1 MLSYNGTIG
10 AIRQIEGMKII
21 PSSRKNRY
29 IAGVII
35 LLAAIA
41 LIVWLVSWLSAPS
54 YELTIAST
62 AGGSVITP
70 GEGTFTYDEGTA
82 VSLVAEAEE
91 GYQFV
96 NWTGNVSA
104 IADSNAAATNITMN
118 GDYSITAN
126 FLEGIEIWDWYD
138 LDAIREDL
146 DDYYFLMND
155 LDSTTAGYEEL
166 ASPTANGGNGWQPIG
181 NFTDS
186 FTWTFDGQGYEI
198 RDLFINRPDEDGV
211 GLFSF
216 VGYGVIKDIGVVNAI
231 VTGNVSV
238 GGLVGDNF
246 GTVSDSYS
254 TGSVTG
260 SMTGSMTGTE
270 SCRQLMGVGGVV
282 GINSGNVS
290 YCYSTGSVTDTG
302 TCTGSANE
310 WWGVGGVV
318 GLNVGNV
325 SDSYSTSSV
334 TGNWNVGGLVGWNHY
349 GTVSNSHS
357 TGTVTGESGVGG
369 LVGYNSWS
377 FVSYSYSTSS
387 VTGNLSGGLVGFN
400 LGYVDNS
407 YSTGSVTGYAIVG
420 GLVGSGTGSVS
431 NSYSTGTVTGTEYVG
446 GLVGYNLNIAVSNSY
461 STGSVTGNS
470 YVGGLVGLNDG
481 TVSNSFWDT
490 ETSGQSTSDGGTG
503 KPTAEMKDIATF
515 TVTETELD
523 EPWDIITVD
532 NSNDRN
538 TGYVWNIVDD
548 ETYPFLSWQS

>member
-1 MLSYNGTIG
+1 
-10 AIRQIEGMKII
+10 MKII

-29 IAGVII
+29 IAGVVIV
-35 LLAAIA
+35 LAAIA

-70 GEGTFTYDEGTA
+70 GEGTLTYDEGIA
-82 VSLVAEAEE
+82 VNLVAEAEE

-138 LDAIREDL
+138 LDATREDL

-181 NFTDS
+181 NFTG
-186 FTWTFDGQGYEI
+186 TFDGQEYEI
-198 RDLFINRPDEDGV
+198 RDLFINRPDEDEV
-211 GLFSF
+211 GLFSY
-216 VGYGVIKDIGVVNAI
+216 VGYGVIKDIGVVDAI
-231 VTGNVSV
+231 ITGSEHV
-238 GGLVGDNF
+238 GGLVGNNF

-260 SMTGSMTGTE
+260 SMTGSITTTE

-282 GINSGNVS
+282 GINFGNVNH
-290 YCYSTGSVTDTG
+290 CYSTASVTDTG
-302 TCTGSANE
+302 TCTGSAHE
-310 WWGVGGVV
+310 LWGVGGVV
-318 GLNVGNV
+318 GLNAGNM

-334 TGNWNVGGLVGWNHY
+334 TGNLSVGGLVGWNHY

-357 TGTVTGESGVGG
+357 TGTVTGESVVGG
-369 LVGYNSWS
+369 LVGCNTWS
-377 FVSYSYSTSS
+377 FVSDSYSTSS
-387 VTGNLSGGLVGFN
+387 VTGNSSVGGLVGFN
-400 LGYVDNS
+400 VGSVDNS

-420 GLVGSGTGSVS
+420 GLMGGGTGSVV
-431 NSYSTGTVTGTEYVG
+431 NSYSTGSVTGSEYVG
-446 GLVGYNLNIAVSNSY
+446 GLVGYNLKDN
-461 STGSVTGNS
+461 
-470 YVGGLVGLNDG
+470 
-481 TVSNSFWDT
+481 VSNSFWDT
-490 ETSGQSTSDGGTG
+490 ETSGQATSDGGTG
-503 KPTAEMKDIATF
+503 KNTTEMQDIATF
-515 TVTETELD
+515 TGTETELDEPWD

-538 TGYVWNIVDD
+538 ISYVWNMVDD

>member
-70 GEGTFTYDEGTA
+70 GEGTLTYDEGTA
-82 VSLVAEAEE
+82 VNLVAEAEE

-138 LDAIREDL
+138 LDAIRQDL

-166 ASPTANGGNGWQPIG
+166 VSPTANGGNGWQPIG
-181 NFTDS
+181 DFTDS
-186 FTWTFDGQGYEI
+186 FTWTFDGQGHEI

-211 GLFSF
+211 GLFSY
-216 VGYGVIKDIGVVNAI
+216 VGYGVIKDIGVVDAI
-231 VTGNVSV
+231 VTGSENV
-238 GGLVGDNF
+238 GGLVGWSH
-246 GTVSDSYS
+246 GTVSYCYS

-260 SMTGSMTGTE
+260 SMAGSMAGSVTGNG
-270 SCRQLMGVGGVV
+270 SARQLMGVGGVA
-282 GINSGNVS
+282 GINFGNVS
-290 YCYSTGSVTDTG
+290 HCYSTGSVTDTG

-318 GLNVGNV
+318 GLNGGNV

-334 TGNWNVGGLVGWNHY
+334 TGNSSVGGLVGWNHY

-369 LVGYNSWS
+369 LVGVNSWS
-377 FVSYSYSTSS
+377 FVSDSYSTSS
-387 VTGNLSGGLVGFN
+387 VIGYDSVGGLVGFN
-400 LGYVDNS
+400 VGSVDNS

-431 NSYSTGTVTGTEYVG
+431 NSYSTGSVTGSEYVG
-446 GLVGYNLNIAVSNSY
+446 GLVGYNLNITVSNSY
-461 STGSVTGNS
+461 STGSVTGDS

-490 ETSGQSTSDGGTG
+490 ETSGQATSEGGAGKST
-503 KPTAEMKDIATF
+503 AQMKFVDTF
-515 TVTETELD
+515 SEAD
-523 EPWDIITVD
+523 WDIIGVVD
-532 NSNDRN
+532 PGTRN
-538 TGYVWNIVDD
+538 PSYIWNIVDD
-548 ETYPFLSWQS
+548 QTYPFLSWQS

>member
-91 GYQFV
+91 AYQFV
-96 NWTGNVSA
+96 NWTGNVSV

-181 NFTDS
+181 SFTDS
-186 FTWTFDGQGYEI
+186 FTGTFDGQGYEI
-198 RDLFINRPDEDGV
+198 RDLFINRPDKYSV
-211 GLFSF
+211 GLFDW
-216 VGYGVIKDIGVVNAI
+216 VGQDGVIKDIGVVNVI
-231 VTGNVSV
+231 VTGYDNV
-238 GGLVGDNF
+238 GGLVGWSY
-246 GTVSDSYS
+246 GTVDNSYS

-260 SMTGSMTGTE
+260 TVSAHEPGDFG
-270 SCRQLMGVGGVV
+270 GVGGVV
-282 GINSGNVS
+282 GINAGNVS
-290 YCYSTGSVTDTG
+290 HCYSTGSVTG
-302 TCTGSANE
+302 YEA
-310 WWGVGGVV
+310 
-318 GLNVGNV
+318 
-325 SDSYSTSSV
+325 
-334 TGNWNVGGLVGWNHY
+334 
-349 GTVSNSHS
+349 
-357 TGTVTGESGVGG
+357 VGG
-369 LVGYNSWS
+369 LVGYSYGGT
-377 FVSYSYSTSS
+377 VSYSYSTSS
-387 VTGNLSGGLVGFN
+387 VTGNSSGGLVGFN
-400 LGYVDNS
+400 R
-407 YSTGSVTGYAIVG
+407 
-420 GLVGSGTGSVS
+420 
-431 NSYSTGTVTGTEYVG
+431 E
-446 GLVGYNLNIAVSNSY
+446 
-461 STGSVTGNS
+461 
-470 YVGGLVGLNDG
+470 G
-481 TVSNSFWDT
+481 TVSNSFWDA
-490 ETSGQSTSDGGTG
+490 ETSGQATSDGGDG
-503 KPTAEMKDIATF
+503 KTTEEMMNFDTF
-515 TVTETELD
+515 DGVG
-523 EPWDIITVD
+523 WDIIAVD
-532 NSNDRN
+532 PGETDDAY
-538 TGYVWNIVDD
+538 TWNIVDD
-548 ETYPFLSWQS
+548 VTYPFLSWQS

>member
-1 MLSYNGTIG
+1 
-10 AIRQIEGMKII
+10 
-21 PSSRKNRY
+21 
-29 IAGVII
+29 
-35 LLAAIA
+35 
-41 LIVWLVSWLSAPS
+41 VS
-54 YELTIAST
+54 
-62 AGGSVITP
+62 
-70 GEGTFTYDEGTA
+70 
-82 VSLVAEAEE
+82 EAEE

-104 IADSNAAATNITMN
+104 IADSNAAATNITIN
-118 GDYSITAN
+118 GDYSVTAN
-126 FLEGIEIWDWYD
+126 FIQGIEIWDWYD
-138 LDAIREDL
+138 LDAIREEL
-146 DDYYFLMND
+146 DNYYFLMND
-155 LDSTTAGYEEL
+155 LDSTNAGYEEL

-198 RDLFINRPDEDGV
+198 RDLFINRPDENEV
-211 GLFSF
+211 GLFSY

-231 VTGNVSV
+231 VTGSENV
-238 GGLVGDNF
+238 GGLIGDNF
-246 GTVSDSYS
+246 GTVSDSYF

-260 SMTGSMTGTE
+260 SMTGSMALNE

-318 GLNVGNV
+318 GLNLGNV

-334 TGNWNVGGLVGWNHY
+334 TGNSYVGGLVGWNHY
-349 GTVSNSHS
+349 ANVSNSHS

-369 LVGYNSWS
+369 LVGFNSWS

-400 LGYVDNS
+400 VGFVSDS

-420 GLVGSGTGSVS
+420 GLMGGGTGSVV
-431 NSYSTGTVTGTEYVG
+431 NSYSTGSVTGSEYVG
-446 GLVGYNLNIAVSNSY
+446 GLVGYNLKDN
-461 STGSVTGNS
+461 
-470 YVGGLVGLNDG
+470 
-481 TVSNSFWDT
+481 VSNSFWDT

-503 KPTAEMKDIATF
+503 KTTAEMNEGHRNIHRYG
-515 TVTETELD
+515 
-523 EPWDIITVD
+523 
-532 NSNDRN
+532 DR
-538 TGYVWNIVDD
+538 TGRAMGHNHC
-548 ETYPFLSWQS
+548 